1 MIDSHVGDSRLE
13 YLHIAFAEF
22 FMFTPEIDERVLRPR
37 DIHPRCVEFIKEIDV
52 DLLVRQVAAAATHL
66 RVLVVTVATRDQ
78 SVWMVEQRGGARI
91 PIRVED
97 MYSARQIIEREERA
111 YLHPSYLVY

>member
-52 DLLVRQVAAAATHL
+52 DLLVQQVAAAATHL

-78 SVWMVEQRGGARI
+78 SVWMVERREGARI